1 MARLEGMLPPGEMV
15 RWRSR
20 KLVRPVRIVG
30 WGVPYVVICGLIAQ
44 LHAQLVSGMP
54 AINLALFLW
63 GMGLAILAVKLV
75 RVSESEAA
83 VTEGHVV
90 WAPAALLFGRY
101 RGMVPLREIRA
112 VDLEEGGDAA
122 NLHCDDGIYR
132 IEMLSGSDL
141 EVMARAIDRPT
152 RIWRICNSP
161 AARWAKR
168 LRRYFTVTAALLVF
182 AGIIYFAIAM
192 FGYHLRS
199 FLSRAIVV
207 AIGILLMRTAVPAA
221 RFALPHLVV
230 GRWLSREAR
239 QDFVGWLTD
248 LRWRG
253 VWPIG
258 PDDERLP
265 LSRLEYWA
273 MRLAYGEIP
282 DIGEREPEILK
293 PGEFPEA

>member
-1 MARLEGMLPPGEMV
+1 MARLEDMLPPGEMV
-15 RWRSR
+15 RWKSR
-20 KLVRPVRIVG
+20 KLVRPLRIVG
-30 WGVPYVVICGLIAQ
+30 WGLPYLVICGLAAQ

-90 WAPAALLFGRY
+90 WAPAALLFGRH
-101 RGMVPLREIRA
+101 RGTVPLREIWA

-122 NLHCDDGIYR
+122 NLHCNDGIYR
-132 IEMLSGSDL
+132 IEMLPGSDL
-141 EVMARAIDRPT
+141 EAMARAIDRPT
-152 RIWRICNSP
+152 RIWRKCNSP
-161 AARWAKR
+161 AASWARR
-168 LRRYFTVTAALLVF
+168 LRRYFTVAATLLAL

-192 FGYHLRS
+192 FGYHP
-199 FLSRAIVV
+199 
-207 AIGILLMRTAVPAA
+207 RTALSKVIVGVIGFLFVRTVVPAA
-221 RFALPHLVV
+221 KYALPHLVV
-230 GRWLSREAR
+230 GWWLSREAR
-239 QDFVGWLTD
+239 KDFVGWLTD

-265 LSRLEYWA
+265 LFRLEYWA
-273 MRLAYGEIP
+273 MRAAYGEIP
-282 DIGEREPEILK
+282 DIGEREPEVLV
-293 PGEFPEA
+293 PGVFPEA